1 MSGEQMEFKIGE
13 DENPAEVE
21 LGEDGKAEVV
31 GQEPPPAVETAA
43 PQQNEDELD
52 NYSEK
57 VKKRIDKLTARLR
70 ETQRRE
76 EAALEYA
83 KNVQAQLQVA
93 QHNVIRSDTD
103 RLSEAKS
110 RVETQSVALKQIIR
124 KAREEG
130 DVETEMEAHER
141 LASLVLEQKQIQA
154 AESQR
159 AAYVQQRQPQ
169 AIQAQQPQYQQPQA
183 QPQRQKPRPDP
194 RAEEWAEKNEWYG
207 QDMVM
212 TMAAQGI
219 HMELIQNE
227 GIDPNS
233 DEYYDELNRRL
244 KDTFPNKFQASPSSR
259 SPRPAQA
266 VAPANRSSGV
276 NNARRTV
283 RLTPSQVA
291 IAKKLGVP
299 LEEYAKYVK
308 E

>member
-1 MSGEQMEFKIGE
+1 MSAEQMEFKIGE
-13 DENPAEVE
+13 DESPAEVE

-31 GQEPPPAVETAA
+31 SQEPPPAVETAA
-43 PQQNEDELD
+43 PQQNDEELE

-57 VKKRIDKLTARLR
+57 VKKRIDKMTARLR
-70 ETQRRE
+70 EAQRRE
-76 EAALEYA
+76 EAAIEYA
-83 KNVQAQLQVA
+83 RNVQAQLQTANQRVLKT
-93 QHNVIRSDTD
+93 DGD
-103 RLSEAKS
+103 RLAEAKS
-110 RVETQSVALKQIIR
+110 RVETQAVALKTIIR

-141 LASLVLEQKQIQA
+141 LSSLVLEQKQIQV
-154 AESQR
+154 AEAQR
-159 AAYVQQRQPQ
+159 ASYVQ
-169 AIQAQQPQYQQPQA
+169 QA
-183 QPQRQKPRPDP
+183 QPQAYQQPVQQQQRPQRNIDP

-207 QDMVM
+207 QDRVM
-212 TMAAQGI
+212 TMTAQGI

-244 KDTFPNKFQASPSSR
+244 RETFPNKFQASPSPR

-266 VAPANRSSGV
+266 VAPANRSSGI

>member
-1 MSGEQMEFKIGE
+1 MSEEQLEFKIGE

-21 LGEDGKAEVV
+21 LNEKGEGKVLDQPE
-31 GQEPPPAVETAA
+31 PPAVDTSAA
-43 PQQNEDELD
+43 PQQEDELD

-76 EAALEYA
+76 EAAIEYA
-83 KNVQAQLQVA
+83 RNVQAQLQNA
-93 QHNVIRSDTD
+93 QSQVHVHADS
-103 RLSEAKS
+103 RLAEAKS
-110 RVETQSVALKQIIR
+110 RIETQSVALKQIIR

-130 DVETEMEAHER
+130 DVDTEMEAHER
-141 LASLVLEQKQIQA
+141 LAALALEQQQVQTA
-154 AESQR
+154 LSQR
-159 AAYVQQRQPQ
+159 ATRAPQQ
-169 AIQAQQPQYQQPQA
+169 QA
-183 QPQRQKPRPDP
+183 QPQPVQQQPVQQPRPQPRFDP
-194 RAEEWAEKNEWYG
+194 KAEAWAEDNEWYG
-207 QDMVM
+207 TDLVM
-212 TMAAQGI
+212 TQAAQAI
-219 HMELIQNE
+219 HTQLVGVERV
-227 GIDPNS
+227 DPQS
-233 DEYYDELNRRL
+233 DEYYDELNRRIREY
-244 KDTFPNKFQASPSSR
+244 FPTKFSNPGNSNR